1 MEADWLQLDIS
12 SRLSA
17 TLWRIMTCKFETA
30 FKLPEGTNIEALV
43 RSPDDYSIEVH
54 ETLEAAEKAWRHLEQ
69 EGECFAFQTY
79 DWVKTWHE
87 LIGTKLGVA
96 PQIVVLRAPCGEL
109 AMLIPLGIRREMGLR
124 QLSFLA
130 HSMSDYQGPL
140 MSKGVGERL
149 AGDFAALWSRIMERL
164 PYVDLIDFRRM
175 PKVIGN
181 APNPFVQLAG
191 ARETERAY
199 AAHLPSTFQA
209 FLTGKRKSIH
219 RDSLRKLRRLA
230 EIGEVAFEIV
240 EVPEKAEK
248 VVEIMAHQKG
258 PRYVEAFGF
267 NWFERMPE
275 VKTFYARIGALRSE
289 HLRGHVSIMTVGG
302 AVVSTHVGMV
312 LHDRFYM
319 LLPSYAGGE
328 WYKYSTGRL
337 LLEHLME
344 TSIGEGCTVFDY
356 TVGDDAYKKDWT
368 DVVLPLFTLTT
379 PLSLKAYIHQR
390 AIAAKHALRKGLK
403 NVSWIRGAVVHVRAK
418 LRRKSLVQAEE
429 AARSATGKIDQAI

>member
-1 MEADWLQLDIS
+1 
-12 SRLSA
+12 
-17 TLWRIMTCKFETA
+17 MTCKFEMA

-54 ETLEAAEKAWRHLEQ
+54 ETLEAAEKVWRRIEQ

-79 DWVKTWHE
+79 DWAKTWQE
-87 LIGTKLGVA
+87 LVGTKLGVA
-96 PQIVVLRAPCGEL
+96 PQIVVLRAPCGEP
-109 AMLIPLGIRREMGLR
+109 AMVIPLGVRREMGLR

-140 MSKGVGERL
+140 MAKGVGERL
-149 AGDFAALWSRIMERL
+149 AGDFGTLWSRIMERL
-164 PYVDLIDFRRM
+164 PSVDLIDFRRM
-175 PKVIGN
+175 PKAIGN

-199 AAHLPSTFQA
+199 AARLPSSFPE

-230 EIGEVAFEIV
+230 EIGDVAFEIV
-240 EVPEKAEK
+240 EDPAKIEK
-248 VVEIMAHQKG
+248 VVEIMAQQKG
-258 PRYVEAFGF
+258 PRYVEALGF
-267 NWFERMPE
+267 NWFEQMPE
-275 VKTFYARIGALRSE
+275 VKALYARMGALRSE
-289 HLRGHVSIMTVGG
+289 HLRGHVSTMTVGG
-302 AVVSTHVGMV
+302 VVVSTHVGMV

-337 LLEHLME
+337 LLEHLMKTAIE
-344 TSIGEGCTVFDY
+344 EGCTIFDY

-368 DVVLPLFTLTT
+368 DVVLPLYSLTS
-379 PLSLKAYIHQR
+379 PLSLKAHIYQR
-390 AIAAKHALRKGLK
+390 AIAAKRTAREGLK
-403 NVSWIRGAVVHVRAK
+403 NVSWIRGAVVRVRDR
-418 LRRKSLVQAEE
+418 LRRKSLIQAEE
-429 AARSATGKIDQAI
+429 AARSATSNIDQAS